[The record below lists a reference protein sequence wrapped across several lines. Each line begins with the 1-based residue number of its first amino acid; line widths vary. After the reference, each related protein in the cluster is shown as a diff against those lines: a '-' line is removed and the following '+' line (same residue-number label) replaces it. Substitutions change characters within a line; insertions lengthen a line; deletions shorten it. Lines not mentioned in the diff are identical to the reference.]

1 MSAARGGGGARR
13 RRPPAARV
21 DASRSMPARSSIP
34 LCSWHISP
42 LPNPSI
48 THTHT
53 ELTGRVQR
61 AEAEATYPAE
71 EGAHEAAV
79 AAAAGASREA
89 QENVN
94 ALNSQLQALQQQRQG
109 IRSQVAALQRKAE
122 HIEQLVVDAEPRTR

>member
-1 MSAARGGGGARR
+1 M
-13 RRPPAARV
+13 
-21 DASRSMPARSSIP
+21 
-34 LCSWHISP
+34 
-42 LPNPSI
+42 
-48 THTHT
+48 
-53 ELTGRVQR
+53 QR